1 MSRQETVGKSLKLS
15 VAMIVAVIVA
25 LTAAFV
31 FARSGEDEPAAS
43 SDGASEPFVR
53 DDSPRLSSGEDA
65 VLVEFLDFECEAC
78 LAAHPTIKE
87 LRSTY
92 GEDVTFVVRYLPLHG
107 NSMNAAVAADAAR
120 MQGKF
125 EEMHDKLFESATE
138 WGHQQTSQAKVF
150 EGYAEEIGLDMEQYR
165 KDIADPK
172 TTARVE
178 QSAEDAKT
186 LGVQGTPTFFLDGEK
201 LEAGT
206 PDDLRKA
213 LDDAVKD

>member
-1 MSRQETVGKSLKLS
+1 MGKSLKLS

>member
-1 MSRQETVGKSLKLS
+1 MSTPVKISI
-15 VAMIVAVIVA
+15 AMVVVVA
-25 LTAAFV
+25 LGLGTLLFLGRGDDA
-31 FARSGEDEPAAS
+31 PAGG
-43 SDGASEPFVR
+43 DGASAPYVR
-53 DDSPRLSSGEDA
+53 EDSPRLTKGDEA
-65 VLVEFLDFECEAC
+65 TFVEFLDFECEAC

-87 LRSTY
+87 LRSSY

-206 PDDLRKA
+206 PDDFRKA